1 MKKEIVYSVPSLYRD
16 DLRITGYSFGRGE
29 KSVCVIGAIRG
40 NEIQQLYV
48 CSQLIR
54 VLRELEQ
61 KGDISNDNE
70 ILVIPSVN
78 HYGMNIGRRF
88 WAADNTD
95 INRMF
100 PGDERGE
107 TTQRI
112 AAGVFEKAKGYRY
125 GIQFASFYMP
135 GDFIPHVRMMDTG
148 HQNTSLA
155 NLFGLPYV
163 VVRSPKPFDTA
174 TLNYNWQM
182 WDTNA
187 FSVYTCATDQIDEQ
201 SARQGVSSVLRFLT
215 RMGVIKYASHGGFM
229 ATTIK
234 EESLMS
240 IKTKDSGIYRLLK
253 HPGQE
258 VAREEPMADIIHPYE
273 GTVISRVTAP
283 VDGVVFFAHTA
294 PLVIEGEVVFRIVKR
309 FHA

>member
-1 MKKEIVYSVPSLYRD
+1 MKKEIVYSISSLYRD
-16 DLRITGYSFGRGE
+16 DLRVTGYRFGKGE
-29 KSVCVIGAIRG
+29 KSVCIVGAIRG
-40 NEIQQLYV
+40 HEIQQLYV
-48 CSQLIR
+48 CSQLIK
-54 VLRELEQ
+54 VLKELEGR
-61 KGDISNDNE
+61 GDIVNDNE

-78 HYGMNIGRRF
+78 HYAMNVGKRF

-100 PGDERGE
+100 PGDPKGE

-112 AAGVFEKAKGYRY
+112 AAGVFEQARGYRY
-125 GIQFASFYMP
+125 GIQFASFYIP

-148 HQNTSLA
+148 RQNTSLA

-163 VVRSPKPFDTA
+163 VVRTPEPFDTA
-174 TLNYNWQM
+174 TLNYNWQQ

-201 SARQGVSSVLRFLT
+201 SAKQGVSSVLRFLT
-215 RMGVIKYASHGGFM
+215 RMGVIKYASHGGYM

-234 EESLMS
+234 EENLMS
-240 IKTKDSGIYRLLK
+240 IKTKESGIYKILK
-253 HPGQE
+253 HPGEE
-258 VAREEPMADIIHPYE
+258 VGRDEPMAQIIHPYE
-273 GTVISRVTAP
+273 GAVISQVTSP

-294 PLVIEGEVVFRIVKR
+294 PLVIEGEVVFKIVKR